1 MNACPTWC
9 ANKGR
14 DACAQGHC
22 FTCSLC
28 LQPPNSPSP
37 HLPLYS
43 SACAARA
50 STVRVGSDGLL
61 YLGSARFFASGL
73 VLSGMTL
80 MDYVTNADRD
90 RIETALL
97 RSRHIGA
104 TSLRWNALLK
114 GQELEWAS
122 GGSLYGLR
130 PGCTRAVREVA
141 DMALAHGIKLQIV
154 LGTAHFLRFGY
165 GGPDNVLNGIS
176 NRERVRN
183 IHSMMTNESGIAA
196 FLERVIDPI
205 AASLGGAVHPA
216 VLGFLIVNE
225 GYAMVRKDDKVFFDE
240 TDATLTLRELQRWV
254 NRIAGRLHAK
264 LPGTLLSASLKLRK
278 HEPSM
283 EREGKLN
290 TAQWFED
297 AELIG
302 AGGDPLGTLQLHQYQ
317 YYPETAYGPEASP
330 FVNTASTLRAIH
342 RASLKP
348 MLAGEF
354 PVEGLHV
361 VPGHNPIA
369 FTLEASYEALWT
381 GGYSGGFAWNSDL
394 EASAGDGRVAIE
406 EAYRRLA
413 AHLLTT
419 ASASA
424 AAVVDAPCDD
434 VHGAA
439 AAVVPAAALINVR
452 AHRSPPWSPGA
463 PASPSPIPLWSP
475 GAPASPSP
483 LPSPTGPAALL
494 GIPPARPALA
504 HASRGEAAA
513 RAKDEPRRD
522 GDELVASPAAP
533 SPPVTAHPAPPALRP
548 PHNPPV
554 SIDAAFGDDHQVL
567 LLGGSVI
574 LLASAALG
582 WLLWRLYWRHRA
594 IPEATNV
601 NETPSTSMKKLCSAP
616 PRTSKPTREQK
627 TRGGRSGGPKY
638 LPVAL

>member
-1 MNACPTWC
+1 MLAQRGAPIRAVTR
-9 ANKGR
+9 ALR
-14 DACAQGHC
+14 D
-22 FTCSLC
+22 T
-28 LQPPNSPSP
+28 
-37 HLPLYS
+37 
-43 SACAARA
+43 A
-50 STVRVGSDGLL
+50 SRVRVPPAAESAVTASPAVLKRLRRTSEHGPCGLRRPPL
-61 YLGSARFFASGL
+61 SWLCALLRCSARFFASGL

-361 VPGHNPIA
+361 VPTSCHPRSNQCQRDA
-369 FTLEASYEALWT
+369 QYLYEEALQRT
-381 GGYSGGFAWNSDL
+381 PSDQQ
-394 EASAGDGRVAIE
+394 AHAGAKDK
-406 EAYRRLA
+406 RR
-413 AHLLTT
+413 TFW
-419 ASASA
+419 
-424 AAVVDAPCDD
+424 
-434 VHGAA
+434 
-439 AAVVPAAALINVR
+439 R
-452 AHRSPPWSPGA
+452 AQV
-463 PASPSPIPLWSP
+463 SPSS
-475 GAPASPSP
+475 SMM
-483 LPSPTGPAALL
+483 TMM
-494 GIPPARPALA
+494 
-504 HASRGEAAA
+504 
-513 RAKDEPRRD
+513 
-522 GDELVASPAAP
+522 
-533 SPPVTAHPAPPALRP
+533 
-548 PHNPPV
+548 
-554 SIDAAFGDDHQVL
+554 
-567 LLGGSVI
+567 
-574 LLASAALG
+574 
-582 WLLWRLYWRHRA
+582 
-594 IPEATNV
+594 
-601 NETPSTSMKKLCSAP
+601 TS
-616 PRTSKPTREQK
+616 
-627 TRGGRSGGPKY
+627 GGRSGRLEGPSIT
-638 LPVAL
+638 